1 MFEMAVLELKEA
13 EVESGER
20 VLDPVGWV
28 AGLAQTGEQPD
39 IVETSEPD
47 SISISSHGSNSNNA
61 LGLKMGVKESRA
73 KRVREASIASGVT
86 ESEEGKKV
94 WRRRIEEAGK
104 RLDAA
109 MGLAGSEIDLSTRLD
124 SRIVMLRDEI
134 RAKKE
139 ALGI

>member
-20 VLDPVGWV
+20 VLDPAGWV
-28 AGLAQTGEQPD
+28 AENALGQPD
-39 IVETSEPD
+39 IVETAEPD
-47 SISISSHGSNSNNA
+47 TISVSSRSSEASG
-61 LGLKMGVKESRA
+61 LGLGLTTGVKEARA
-73 KRVREASIASGVT
+73 KRVREASVASGVT

-94 WRRRIEEAGK
+94 WRRRIEEAGEM
-104 RLDAA
+104 LDAA